1 MSHLAIERYYAK
13 LDRLMD
19 RGQSRNEGTIAPA
32 FAALLES
39 YCEPYRYEL
48 IQQISD
54 TTKHGNSIRFD
65 GVIRDVIAGDCGYWE
80 AKDPN
85 DNLDQEIAK
94 KFATGYPDD
103 NILFENSQTAVLFQR
118 SVEVMRVEMADP
130 VALDRCLKQF
140 LSYEKPEVAEF
151 RQAIAAFSA
160 DLPRIVRVL
169 QTAIEDQETP
179 PKNIK
184 FVDLRDQFLQVCKT
198 SINPQVTQADV
209 HEILIQHILSE
220 DIFLHIFGEV
230 QFHQENNISQQVQG
244 VISSFFTGQLRR
256 GVRDSIEHYYA
267 AIRNRAAAI
276 TNHHEKQEFL
286 KLVYENFYRAYN
298 PKAADRL
305 GIVYTPSA
313 IVRFMIES
321 VDHLLSQHFQT
332 SLSQPGVKILDP
344 ATGTGTFI
352 TELIEYL
359 PKRYLERKYKEDLFC
374 NEVGILPYYIANLNI
389 EYTYQQKMGKFVEF
403 KNICFVDTLD
413 HTAYQFKQG
422 DLFATS
428 VENTERL
435 KRQNDEKITVI
446 LGNPPYN
453 AWQEN
458 FNLRNPNRLYA
469 GIDKRVK
476 DTYIRAGQAQN
487 QIAVYD
493 MFVRFY
499 RWACDRLTSQ
509 GMIAFITNR
518 SFIDSNAFDGFRKLI
533 SEEFDRVYI
542 VDTQS
547 DVRKNPKISGTKNNV
562 FGIQTGVAIMFLLK
576 GVR

>member
-1 MSHLAIERYYAK
+1 VPYLDIERYYAK

-32 FAALLES
+32 FAALLDT

-48 IQQISD
+48 TQQISD

-65 GVIRDVIAGDCGYWE
+65 GVIRDAIAGDCGYWE
-80 AKDPN
+80 AKDPK

-118 SVEVMRVEMADP
+118 SVEVMRVEMADSA
-130 VALDRCLKQF
+130 ALDRCLKQF

-160 DLPRIVRVL
+160 DLPRIVKVL
-169 QTAIEDQETP
+169 QTAIEDQENP

-184 FVDLRDQFLQVCKT
+184 FVDLRDQFLEICKT

-220 DIFLHIFGEV
+220 DIFLNIFGEV

-244 VISSFFTGQLRR
+244 VVASFFKGQLRHE
-256 GVRDSIEHYYA
+256 VRDSIEHYYA

-286 KLVYENFYRAYN
+286 KLIYENFYQAYN

-321 VDHLLSQHFQT
+321 VDHLLSKHFET

-359 PKRYLERKYKEDLFC
+359 PKRYLEQKYKEDLFC

-435 KRQNDEKITVI
+435 KRQNDEQITVI
-446 LGNPPYN
+446 IGNPPYN

-458 FNLRNPNRLYA
+458 FNLRNPNRPYA

-533 SEEFDRVYI
+533 AEEFDRVYI